1 MYFNRLI
8 DNLQT
13 KTNDMKLRLTLY
25 GLLLMSLWACRNT
38 PAEDPSP
45 PAAVVLFTE
54 GADDWSARG
63 NADWTF
69 EDGAIV
75 GKLDTGQGFL
85 VTKKSYGDF
94 ELTLE
99 FNPDSTVNS
108 GIFSRCQK
116 QELSPETC
124 FEFNIW
130 DLHPNQDFRTGAVVT
145 RAKPLAYIETLNK
158 WNTYRIR
165 CQGDHIESWINDTK
179 VADLQDGSL
188 EAGYIILQAAG
199 SGTIKF
205 RKVELQELE

>member
-1 MYFNRLI
+1 
-8 DNLQT
+8 
-13 KTNDMKLRLTLY
+13 MKLRLTLY
-25 GLLLMSLWACRNT
+25 GLLLMSLWACQNT
-38 PAEDPSP
+38 PTEKSSAPTTI
-45 PAAVVLFTE
+45 ALFTE
-54 GADDWSARG
+54 GADDWSTEG

-69 EDGAIV
+69 EDGVIV

-85 VTKKSYGDF
+85 VTKEKHKDF

-99 FNPDSTVNS
+99 FNPDSTINS

-116 QELSPETC
+116 KELNPETSL
-124 FEFNIW
+124 EFNIW

-145 RAKPLAYIETLNK
+145 RAKPLAYVETLNK

-188 EAGYIILQAAG
+188 AAGYITLQAAG

-205 RKVELQELE
+205 RKVMLQELE